1 MEKIK
6 YRSKFELL
14 FGNRLLT
21 TLLILLQFA
30 VVVALIAFGSQ
41 LRWLKIA
48 LTVVSI
54 VTSLHLITRTSK
66 HAFKIPWIIL
76 ILLFPIF
83 GGVLYWGLH
92 FQTVSTNLRKSL
104 QKSAQPQHEEFSA
117 LCASQTEEPNSLR
130 DQTFLS
136 FMRNSATL
144 PIYQNTGARYYS
156 DASPML
162 ADMLE
167 DLKKAK
173 RFIFME
179 YYIIEEGLLWNSI
192 LEVLRERAAAG
203 VDVRVM
209 YDDLGSLTC
218 LPYHYQKTLRS

>member
-6 YRSKFELL
+6 YRNKLSLL
-14 FGNRLLT
+14 LGNRLFT

-30 VVVALIAFGSQ
+30 AVVALIVFGSQ

-48 LTVVSI
+48 LTGVSI
-54 VTSLHLITRTSK
+54 VTSLHLITQTNK

-76 ILLFPIF
+76 ILLFPVF
-83 GGVLYWGLH
+83 GGALYWALH
-92 FQTVSTNLRKSL
+92 LQTVSTKLRKTL
-104 QKSAQPQHEEFSA
+104 QQSAQSQREEFRP
-117 LCASQTEEPNSLR
+117 LCQSQTEVPESFR
-130 DQTFLS
+130 EQTFLS

-144 PIYQNTGARYYS
+144 PIYQNTDVRYYP

-167 DLKKAK
+167 DLKRAK

-179 YYIIEEGLLWNSI
+179 YYIIEEGLMWNSI
-192 LEVLRERAAAG
+192 LEVLRERVAAG

-209 YDDLGSLTC
+209 YDDLGSLTS
-218 LPYHYQKTLRS
+218 LPVHYQKT